1 MTVRQKYKSM
11 IDGFRVMNFCF
22 GSSSKSCF
30 EFDGETS
37 TAIVLTAKH
46 DHARGGLG
54 VYKKQL
60 FAIGGGVMNADT
72 FNNKLEFLGRTS
84 WEIYED
90 FPKSRLKRLSLND
103 F

>member
-1 MTVRQKYKSM
+1 
-11 IDGFRVMNFCF
+11 MNFCF

-90 FPKSRLKRLSLND
+90 FPKSRLKKNSLILN
-103 F
+103 FNNS